1 VPQLSEQQQA
11 QAQQETM
18 AAQRQLTQQGQQA
31 AAATGAAEQQLETQV
46 RQQRKRLNER
56 EVGLREQAAQKVDEV
71 LTNYVQKKGE
81 MDLAKD
87 RAQAEQV
94 GFMLRLSSEQYV
106 ERLRIEGS
114 KARLNDRINF
124 TEALQRAMFDEER
137 KLLDEN
143 LRFKR
148 LIGATERDFKEQVA
162 EIDIESALAIAGA
175 RAQGANAAMKAE
187 AISGIVSGAAK
198 TGSAIYDKMP
208 AKTTSPGTANATA
221 SAYQPT
227 GFNYDEPYDAAQSQS
242 QLQQSWGIETTE
254 PFSLA
259 RPQGG

>member
-1 VPQLSEQQQA
+1 
-11 QAQQETM
+11 
-18 AAQRQLTQQGQQA
+18 
-31 AAATGAAEQQLETQV
+31 
-46 RQQRKRLNER
+46 
-56 EVGLREQAAQKVDEV
+56 V

-81 MDLAKD
+81 IDLTKD

-106 ERLRIEGS
+106 ERLKIEGS

-187 AISGIVSGAAK
+187 AISGIVSGAIK

-208 AKTTSPGTANATA
+208 AKPAGGNYQAT
-221 SAYQPT
+221 
-227 GFNYDEPYDAAQSQS
+227 GLNYGEPYDAAQSQS
-242 QLQQSWGIETTE
+242 QLQQSWNIETTE